1 MGYKTRFSGELKF
14 NKELS
19 TKELAKVK
27 TFLGEDCRQ
36 HPEWGDHDLYWIDL
50 DFTKDFSGIEWKCED
65 GDSYGMVECV
75 NVIIANMRKE
85 FPDFGFQ
92 GKMIA
97 QGEDI
102 DDRWMLVIENSIA
115 VKKDF
120 DANITCPNCGHHFKS
135 ENL

>member
-50 DFTKDFSGIEWKCED
+50 DFTKDFCGLEWKSD
-65 GDSYGMVECV
+65 DTDSYGMVECV
-75 NVIIANMRKE
+75 NLIITNMRKE
-85 FPDFGFQ
+85 FPDFGLQ

-102 DDRWMLVIENSIA
+102 DDRWMLVIENGIA
-115 VKKDF
+115 VRKELDSE
-120 DANITCPNCGHHFKS
+120 ITCPKCGCKFNP
-135 ENL
+135 EQ